1 MTQADQQVANP
12 SPESK
17 AAEVSA
23 EALMWRYEGL
33 FDNPQ
38 AAVNFTNAPPAQVAG
53 QAVFSVR
60 ENGRTDLFLFR

>member
-1 MTQADQQVANP
+1 MTQSEEEVVSP

-23 EALMWRYEGL
+23 EALVWRYEGL
-33 FDNPQ
+33 FPNPQ
-38 AAVNFTNAPPAQVAG
+38 AAVQFTNLPPAQVAG